1 MRRFRLRHPI
11 FFFLAAL
18 FIAGYQLFFFTA
30 VVKTGVAIGT
40 IVGIGSAPI
49 AGGLLGFLFRG
60 EELGRRWFLATG
72 LAISGCALLSLTG
85 DAAVT
90 VDSVGMLL
98 AVGAGACYAA
108 FTLVLKA
115 LLPDNPAVSVI
126 AVIFCLGALL
136 LTPLLLTADSEWL
149 LQPRAMFVVLHLG
162 VAATAFPYLLFAWG
176 LRTTPVSTATT
187 LSLAEPVTAA
197 ALGFALLGEK
207 VNLQTGIG
215 IVLVFAGLVVLI
227 RTRRLHSRGAMQ

>member
-149 LQPRAMFVVLHLG
+149 LQPRAMLVVLHLG

>member
-1 MRRFRLRHPI
+1 MRRFRLQHPI
-11 FFFLAAL
+11 FFFLPL
-18 FIAGYQLFFFTA
+18 CSLP
-30 VVKTGVAIGT
+30 AINSFLHRCSQNRGRNRHH
-40 IVGIGSAPI
+40 SRHRQRPYSR
-49 AGGLLGFLFRG
+49 GLLGSFRG

-108 FTLVLKA
+108 FTLVLKKPA
-115 LLPDNPAVSVI
+115 AGQPGRLGYRGDLLSRRI
-126 AVIFCLGALL
+126 AAH
-136 LTPLLLTADSEWL
+136 PLLLTADSEWL

-162 VAATAFPYLLFAWG
+162 VAMTAYPYLLFAWG

-215 IVLVFAGLVVLI
+215 IVLVLRAWWC
-227 RTRRLHSRGAMQ
+227 